1 MLNKL
6 HLQQTSI
13 RPPVADRS
21 FAAKNRKQYPRLP
34 LVQNTNKTFHAIASK
49 FFNLSDLKASKHFEK
64 IALNS
69 TSAKM
74 NNGKVLYDGHCILSI
89 ARKVFE

>member
-34 LVQNTNKTFHAIASK
+34 LVQNTNKTFHAIASN
-49 FFNLSDLKASKHFEK
+49 FLNLSDLKASKHFEK
-64 IALNS
+64 NS
-69 TSAKM
+69 LEQHFSENEQRQSSLQRT
-74 NNGKVLYDGHCILSI
+74 LYSVDSPES
-89 ARKVFE
+89 F

>member
-1 MLNKL
+1 M
-6 HLQQTSI
+6 
-13 RPPVADRS
+13 RPPVDDRS
-21 FAAKNRKQYPRLP
+21 FAAKNRKQHPRLP

-49 FFNLSDLKASKHFEK
+49 FLNLSDLKASKHFEK

-69 TSAKM
+69 TSVKM
-74 NNGKVLYDGHCILSI
+74 NNGKVLYNGHCILSI

>member
-49 FFNLSDLKASKHFEK
+49 FLNLSDLKASKHFEK

-69 TSAKM
+69 TSVKM
-74 NNGKVLYDGHCILSI
+74 NNGKVLYNGHCILSI